1 MKISIALATY
11 NGGKYLQEQLDSF
24 SKQSRVPDE
33 LIVCDDGST
42 DNTLDILRKY
52 ENQSPFTVR
61 IFQNPQNLGYVQ
73 NFAKAMGLCSGDII
87 FLSDQDDVWYPN
99 KLDVVVRYFQ
109 SDPSCLLVANDS
121 DLADESLLQSGL
133 TISGQ
138 LRSSGVTDR
147 QFANGCC
154 SAISKKFL
162 DIMLPIPAM
171 IQITH
176 DGWMH
181 DLGYWLRCRKIIP
194 DVLQL
199 YRRHNSNTSQP
210 LAASLSKVSWL
221 DEYQKYR
228 GIDPREGYY
237 KEIEKL
243 KLISARISLCK
254 GLESLQSENFDFT
267 GKLADIRKLQAAI
280 LRRCELLG
288 RAHFVRPWFAVTN
301 YLHGDYGYFRGWKS
315 LLKDVSR

>member
-33 LIVCDDGST
+33 LVVCDDGSI
-42 DNTLDILRKY
+42 DNTLDILRKF
-52 ENQSPFTVR
+52 ENQAPFTVR
-61 IFQNPQNLGYVQ
+61 IFENPQNLGYVQ
-73 NFAKAMGLCSGDII
+73 NFAKAMSLCSGDII

-109 SDPSCLLVANDS
+109 SYPGCLLVANDS
-121 DLADESLLQSGL
+121 DLADENLLQSGL

-147 QFANGCC
+147 QFVNGCG

-162 DIMLPIPAM
+162 DIMLPIPTM
-171 IQITH
+171 IPNAH
-176 DGWMH
+176 DGWIH
-181 DLGYWLRCRKIIP
+181 DLGYWLGCRKVIP

-221 DEYQKYR
+221 DEYKKYQ

-243 KLISARISLCK
+243 KLISERISLCK
-254 GLESLQSENFDFT
+254 NLEMFQTENFYFSE
-267 GKLADIRKLQAAI
+267 KVAEIQKIQAAI

-288 RAHFVRPWFAVTN
+288 CARFVRPWFAVSN
-301 YLHGDYGYFRGWKS
+301 YLHGDYDYFQGWKS
-315 LLKDVSR
+315 LIKDILR